1 MAVDVTAVDA
11 SALDAIAE
19 RFAAGGGQPGLAY
32 GIVAEGELVHSG
44 GCGERW
50 IGGPVPDAGTVFRI
64 ASMTKSFTAAML
76 LLLREKSALRL
87 DDHARDYVPELRGLE
102 LPASDCLPISI
113 RQLLTMTAGFPADD
127 PWGDRQQG
135 LEPGAFAALLADG
148 GARCA
153 WAPGT
158 RFEYSNLGYAVLGK
172 VIEAVTDM
180 DYATAIREYVLGP
193 LGLDRTGFAA
203 SEFEAAELARGYG
216 REAGGWVELEPAPY
230 GAFAPMGG
238 IFSCV
243 RDLSA
248 WVAGFAEA
256 FPARSAPEDAHPLS
270 RAARREMQLGQV
282 AVPSDV
288 PAILFAGLASLSYG
302 FGLFAE
308 QDRAFGTIVQHSGGY
323 PGYGSQMRWH
333 PATGLGVIVLANA
346 TYAGAGVLAS
356 QLLAAQLRASAKS
369 PVTSDRLRRGPVPAP
384 GGPWPET
391 LAARD
396 AVSDL
401 LQAWDDS
408 RADRLF
414 AANVDLDRP
423 RPARRA
429 DIARVRE
436 RIGEFHRDPERPE
449 ESESPAHCRWW
460 LTGEHGTVSIQIRL
474 APLHEP
480 LVQQLVLAVP
490 PGPDSALAA
499 AIGLLT
505 AALGEGVPTWPPGL
519 AADSALAVGPVLR
532 RLRAAAA
539 WAGPSRLD
547 CYLAGNGET
556 SSTVR
561 LAGESG
567 AVFLTVEIA
576 DAGVRQVDVG
586 LVSDRDD

>member
-1 MAVDVTAVDA
+1 M
-11 SALDAIAE
+11 
-19 RFAAGGGQPGLAY
+19 
-32 GIVAEGELVHSG
+32 
-44 GCGERW
+44 
-50 IGGPVPDAGTVFRI
+50 
-64 ASMTKSFTAAML
+64 
-76 LLLREKSALRL
+76 
-87 DDHARDYVPELRGLE
+87 
-102 LPASDCLPISI
+102 I
-113 RQLLTMTAGFPADD
+113 R
-127 PWGDRQQG
+127 GDRQQG
-135 LEPGAFAALLADG
+135 LHPDAFAALLADG

-158 RFEYSNLGYAVLGK
+158 RFEYANLGYAVLGK

-180 DYATAIREYVLGP
+180 DYAAAIREYLLGP
-193 LGLDRTGFAA
+193 LGLDRTGFTAA
-203 SEFEAAELARGYG
+203 EFDAAELARGYA
-216 REAGGWVELEPAPY
+216 REAGGWVEVEPAPY

-248 WVAGFAEA
+248 WVAGFAAA
-256 FPARSAPEDAHPLS
+256 FPARSAPADGHPLS

-282 AVPSDV
+282 AVPSEV
-288 PAILFAGLASLSYG
+288 PAILFAGPASLSYG

-308 QDRAFGTIVQHSGGY
+308 QDRAFGTIIQHSGGY

-333 PATGLGVIVLANA
+333 PATGVGAIVLANA
-346 TYAGAGVLAS
+346 TYAGAGVVAS
-356 QLLAAQLRASAKS
+356 QLLAAQLGNSAKS
-369 PVTSDRLRRGPVPAP
+369 PVALDWLRRGSVPAP

-396 AVSDL
+396 AICDL

-408 RADRLF
+408 VADRLF
-414 AANVDLDRP
+414 AANMDLDRP

-429 DIARVRE
+429 EVVRVRE

-460 LTGEHGTVSIQIRL
+460 LTGERGTVSAQIRL
-474 APLHEP
+474 APLYEP

-505 AALGEGVPTWPPGL
+505 AALGESVPTWPAGL
-519 AADSALAVGPVLR
+519 AADSGLAIGPVLR
-532 RLRAAAA
+532 RLRTAAA

-556 SSTVR
+556 SGTVR

-567 AVFLTVEIA
+567 AVLLTVEIG
-576 DAGVRQVDVG
+576 DAGVRQIEIALVG
-586 LVSDRDD
+586 DRED

>member
-1 MAVDVTAVDA
+1 MAVDVTAVDTG
-11 SALDAIAE
+11 ALDAIAA
-19 RFAAGGGQPGLAY
+19 RFASGGGQPGLAY
-32 GIVAEGELVHSG
+32 GIVADGELVHSG

-50 IGGPVPDAGTVFRI
+50 TGGPVPDAGSVFRI

-76 LLLREKSALRL
+76 LLLRDQGALRL

-135 LEPGAFAALLADG
+135 LEPDAFAALLADG

-172 VIEAVTDM
+172 VVEAVTGM
-180 DYATAIREYVLGP
+180 DYEPAIREYVLGP
-193 LGLDRTGFAA
+193 LGLDRTGFT
-203 SEFEAAELARGYG
+203 AAEFDATDLARGYS
-216 REAGGWVELEPAPY
+216 REAGGWVELEPAPH

-248 WVAGFAEA
+248 WVAGFAAA
-256 FPARSAPEDAHPLS
+256 FPARSAPQDRHPLS

-282 AVPSDV
+282 VVPSDV
-288 PAILFAGLASLSYG
+288 PAILFAGPASLSYG

-333 PATGLGVIVLANA
+333 PATGLGAIVLANA

-356 QLLAAQLRASAKS
+356 QLLAAQLRTCAES
-369 PVTSDRLRRGPVPAP
+369 PVTLERLRRGPVPAP

-396 AVSDL
+396 AVNDL
-401 LQAWDDS
+401 LLAWDDEL
-408 RADRLF
+408 ADRVF
-414 AANVDLDRP
+414 TANVDLDRP
-423 RPARRA
+423 RPARQA

-436 RIGEFHRDPERPE
+436 RIGEFRPDPDRSE

-460 LTGEHGTVSIQIRL
+460 LTGEQGTVSVQIRL
-474 APLHEP
+474 APLRQP
-480 LVQQLVLAVP
+480 RVQQLLLAVP
-490 PGPDSALAA
+490 PAPRSALAG
-499 AIGLLT
+499 AISLLT
-505 AALGEGVPTWPPGL
+505 RALGEGGQIWPP
-519 AADSALAVGPVLR
+519 ALATDSGLVVGPILR
-532 RLRAAAA
+532 RLRTAAA

-561 LAGESG
+561 LTGASG
-567 AVFLTVEIA
+567 AVLLTVSIGE
-576 DAGVRQVDVG
+576 AGVTQVEFA
-586 LVSDRDD
+586 LIQERDD

>member
-1 MAVDVTAVDA
+1 
-11 SALDAIAE
+11 
-19 RFAAGGGQPGLAY
+19 
-32 GIVAEGELVHSG
+32 
-44 GCGERW
+44 
-50 IGGPVPDAGTVFRI
+50 
-64 ASMTKSFTAAML
+64 
-76 LLLREKSALRL
+76 
-87 DDHARDYVPELRGLE
+87 
-102 LPASDCLPISI
+102 
-113 RQLLTMTAGFPADD
+113 
-127 PWGDRQQG
+127 
-135 LEPGAFAALLADG
+135 
-148 GARCA
+148 
-153 WAPGT
+153 
-158 RFEYSNLGYAVLGK
+158 
-172 VIEAVTDM
+172 
-180 DYATAIREYVLGP
+180 
-193 LGLDRTGFAA
+193 
-203 SEFEAAELARGYG
+203 
-216 REAGGWVELEPAPY
+216 
-230 GAFAPMGG
+230 
-238 IFSCV
+238 
-243 RDLSA
+243 
-248 WVAGFAEA
+248 
-256 FPARSAPEDAHPLS
+256 
-270 RAARREMQLGQV
+270 
-282 AVPSDV
+282 VPSDG

-519 AADSALAVGPVLR
+519 AADSALAVGPVVR

-576 DAGVRQVDVG
+576 DAGVRQVEVG

>member
-1 MAVDVTAVDA
+1 MAADVTAVDA
-11 SALDAIAE
+11 SALDAIAG

-32 GIVAEGELVHSG
+32 GIVADGELVHSG

-76 LLLREKSALRL
+76 LLLRDKGALRL
-87 DDHARDYVPELRGLE
+87 DDHALDYVPEMRGLE

-113 RQLLTMTAGFPADD
+113 RQLLTMTAGFPTDD

-135 LEPGAFAALLADG
+135 LDPDAFAALLADG

-180 DYATAIREYVLGP
+180 DYAAAIRECLLGP
-193 LGLDRTGFAA
+193 LGLDRTGFTAA
-203 SEFEAAELARGYG
+203 EFDAAELARGYA
-216 REAGGWVELEPAPY
+216 RETGAWVELEPAPC

-248 WVAGFAEA
+248 WVAGFAAA
-256 FPARSAPEDAHPLS
+256 FPARSAPADGHPLS

-288 PAILFAGLASLSYG
+288 PAILFAGPASLSYG

-333 PATGLGVIVLANA
+333 PATGLGAIVLANG

-356 QLLAAQLRASAKS
+356 QLLAAQLGKPAKS
-369 PVTSDRLRRGPVPAP
+369 PVTPDQLRRGPVPAP

-396 AVSDL
+396 AICDL
-401 LQAWDDS
+401 LQDWDDS
-408 RADRLF
+408 LADRLF

-429 DIARVRE
+429 DVARVRE
-436 RIGEFHRDPERPE
+436 RIGEFHRDAERPE

-460 LTGEHGTVSIQIRL
+460 LTGEHGTVSAQIRL

-505 AALGEGVPTWPPGL
+505 AALGESVPAWPPGL
-519 AADSALAVGPVLR
+519 VADSGLAVGPVVR
-532 RLRAAAA
+532 RLRTAAA

-561 LAGESG
+561 LAGDSG
-567 AVFLTVEIA
+567 AVLLTVEIG
-576 DAGVRQVDVG
+576 DGGVRQVEVA
-586 LVSDRDD
+586 LVSDRED